1 MKIPKK
7 IRIGGVDYEIKYTS
21 NLNDGIQMCYG
32 YISYEKSTIEINPDN
47 QEHQKEC
54 LTLWHEILHGIAEHA
69 NLKIENEE
77 QVIDVLAKGVY
88 QVLQDN
94 VRVLFDIADRGDVD

>member
-21 NLNDGIQMCYG
+21 NLNDGMQMCYG

-47 QEHQKEC
+47 QEHQKQC

-94 VRVLFDIADRGDVD
+94 ARVLFDIADRGDVG